1 MDTND
6 TNPGL
11 TGGSLSRNGLSHAI
25 DIIKAAFPHLDIGT
39 QQSAEILIKTGELM
53 DSITASKDPDRVTS
67 LSLGKPNID
76 IEALLTSIRSV
87 CYEKERELIDMV
99 LNFFKAKNLFDT
111 YSMLSQAMASGS
123 NDSNESANQNGSNMF
138 TNGFMGG
145 LMGGLNGENNPNM
158 QELLESM
165 LTPEQKST
173 FDNLSMMFNL
183 MNT

>member
-6 TNPGL
+6 TNPGF
-11 TGGSLSRNGLSHAI
+11 TGGSLNRNGLSHAL
-25 DIIKAAFPHLDIGT
+25 DIIKAAFPHLDTNT
-39 QQSAEILIKTGELM
+39 QQSVDLLIKTGELM
-53 DSITASKDPDRVTS
+53 DSFTASRDPNRVTS
-67 LSLGKPNID
+67 LSLSKPNID

-87 CYEKERELIDMV
+87 CYDKERELIDMV
-99 LNFFKAKNLFDT
+99 LNFLRAKNMFNT

-123 NDSNESANQNGSNMF
+123 GDATNQNNSNMF
-138 TNGFMGG
+138 TNGFMGDF
-145 LMGGLNGENNPNM
+145 NTASNPNM

-183 MNT
+183 MNN